1 MARPRLGD
9 RKIPNAEAAR
19 RYREKQRQNGEPNP
33 TEIRYVVYNAL
44 LDHWHRMPDED
55 RIKFLELVRT
65 AATRYRLDPGKTEC
79 KFRSL
84 VGRGGS

>member
-9 RKIPNAEAAR
+9 RKIPNTEAAR

-44 LDHWHRMPDED
+44 LEHWNRMSDED
-55 RIKFLELVRT
+55 RATFLESVR
-65 AATRYRLDPGKTEC
+65 AEATRYRLDPGKTEC
-79 KFRSL
+79 KFQSL
-84 VGRGGS
+84 VRHAGS